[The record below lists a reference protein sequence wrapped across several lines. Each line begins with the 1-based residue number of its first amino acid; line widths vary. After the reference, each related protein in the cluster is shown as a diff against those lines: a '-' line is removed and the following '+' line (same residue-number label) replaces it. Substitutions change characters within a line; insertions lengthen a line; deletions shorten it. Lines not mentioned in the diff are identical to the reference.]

1 LIFDQFAGML
11 FGFFSFSLFGLISGL
26 SLFSFSSNIIS
37 YIILNLIWTLAFM
50 YLGTIIGYLQIF
62 LFETEN
68 FGEYD
73 SQIRIGDNSL
83 EQQKIKLDETLIN
96 D

>member
-1 LIFDQFAGML
+1 
-11 FGFFSFSLFGLISGL
+11 
-26 SLFSFSSNIIS
+26 
-37 YIILNLIWTLAFM
+37 M